1 MEVGEN
7 LNEVIDRHK
16 VRVGIVNL
24 TQAKP
29 VGLPQILD
37 TLVAP
42 ANNVPLLAE
51 LKVPI
56 PGAGTPT
63 RRSATSCRR
72 SPPTRSPPA

>member
-1 MEVGEN
+1 MEVGED

-37 TLVAP
+37 TAVAP
-42 ANNVPLLAE
+42 ANNVPLLASCGSH
-51 LKVPI
+51 
-56 PGAGTPT
+56 PGGWDADA
-63 RRSATSCRR
+63 RSATSCRR
-72 SPPTRSPPA
+72 SPPTRSSPA